1 MQKQT
6 NLKATKNIYPQLTMQ
21 ILSTVKMLKTE
32 VKKLKFKTLKLRLVI
47 RAVIPKGNV
56 GIEQLIT

>member
-1 MQKQT
+1 
-6 NLKATKNIYPQLTMQ
+6 MQ

-32 VKKLKFKTLKLRLVI
+32 VKKLKFKTLKLRHVI
-47 RAVIPKGNV
+47 RAVIPKGKV